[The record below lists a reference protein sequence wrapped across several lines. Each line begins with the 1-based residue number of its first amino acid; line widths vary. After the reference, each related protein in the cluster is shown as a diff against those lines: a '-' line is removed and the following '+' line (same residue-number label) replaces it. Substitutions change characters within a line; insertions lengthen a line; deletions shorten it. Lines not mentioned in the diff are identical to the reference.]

1 MIRIVVAAGI
11 GLAAAGAAQVYTAA
25 AEVRAIAAEERRIER
40 AIVAERERIRV
51 LEAEWAY
58 LNRPDRIEALA
69 VALTDLVP
77 PKAERLVAAPRLTR
91 YLEARLTGPAPS
103 ADPQSPTRQPAA
115 QPVPQV
121 LARAR
126 MASQPAAP
134 VLSLSQQAEDRTG
147 EPDRFAAVLAS
158 LRTSR

>member
-11 GLAAAGAAQVYTAA
+11 GLAAAGVAQVYTAA

-40 AIVAERERIRV
+40 AIDAERERIRV

-77 PKAERLVAAPRLTR
+77 PKAERLVAAPRLAR

-103 ADPQSPTRQPAA
+103 ADSESPARQPAA
-115 QPVPQV
+115 QQI

-126 MASQPAAP
+126 MASEPAAP
-134 VLSLSQQAEDRTG
+134 VLSLSQRAEDRAA